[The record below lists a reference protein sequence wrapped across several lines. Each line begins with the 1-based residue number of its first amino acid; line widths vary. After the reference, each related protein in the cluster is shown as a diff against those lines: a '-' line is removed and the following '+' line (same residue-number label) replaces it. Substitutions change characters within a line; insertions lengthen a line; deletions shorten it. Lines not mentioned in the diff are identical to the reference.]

1 MKLIVAKDGTGDYTS
16 LQAAVDAAPEN
27 GPAVILVKKGV
38 YRERVIVNR
47 DHLRILGE
55 DREETVVTWSAY
67 ALEKDP
73 DGTRR
78 DTTFFTY
85 GRRA

>member
-27 GPAVILVKKGV
+27 VPAVILVKKGV

-78 DTTFFTY
+78 DTTFFT
-85 GRRA
+85 